1 MKERKF
7 KYQVKYYT
15 KEEGDYVPQLKFQS
29 ILNEMGAE
37 GWEVVSIEHER
48 DKDGITAG
56 WWYYLKKEY
65 LGY

>member
-7 KYQVKYYT
+7 KYQVRYYT
-15 KEEGDYVPQLKFQS
+15 AEEGDYVPQMKFQNA
-29 ILNEMGAE
+29 LNEMGAE

-48 DKDGITAG
+48 DEDGLPRG
-56 WWYYLKKEY
+56 WWYYLKREY